1 MAFKAVLIRKD
12 GNTQS
17 AELVTLDDGFLQHG
31 DVEIE
36 VAHSAVNYKDGMVLR
51 GTPPFIQKAPIIPGI
66 DLAGTVTASSD
77 SRYAVGDQV
86 VATGYGLGVAH
97 HGGFAQ
103 RARLPG
109 DWLVTLPR
117 AISTLQAMA
126 IGTAGFTAMLSVL
139 ALEHQGMRPGQ
150 GPILVTGA
158 SGGVGSVAIAL
169 LARLGYEVH
178 ASTGRPQEETYL
190 RGLGA
195 DAIVDRYTLSQPGK
209 PMAAERWA
217 GAVDCVGSQTLVN
230 VLAQVRYGGAV
241 TACGLAQGMDLP
253 ASMAPFILRGVS
265 LIGIDSVNAPTAHR
279 QAAWTR
285 LARDLDLNKLTALST
300 VVGLGEAV
308 NTAAKTLTGKVRGR
322 TVVDVNA

>member
-12 GNTQS
+12 GDTQS
-17 AELVTLDDGFLQHG
+17 AELVTLDDGFLQEG
-31 DVEIE
+31 DVEIA

-109 DWLVTLPR
+109 DWLVPLPR

-139 ALEHQGMRPGQ
+139 ALEHQGVRPGQ

-158 SGGVGSVAIAL
+158 SGGVGSVAITL

-178 ASTGRPQEETYL
+178 ASTGRPQEETFL

-195 DAIVDRYTLSQPGK
+195 QAIVDRHTLSQPGK

-265 LIGIDSVNAPTAHR
+265 LIGIDSVNAPMAHR
-279 QAAWTR
+279 HAAWTR
-285 LARDLDLNKLTALST
+285 LSRDLDLDKLTALST

-308 NTAAKTLTGKVRGR
+308 ETAAQTLSGKVRGR

>member
-1 MAFKAVLIRKD
+1 MTFKAVLITKEGD
-12 GNTQS
+12 AQTAQ
-17 AELVTLDDGFLQHG
+17 LVTLDDGFLQDG
-31 DVEIE
+31 DVEIA
-36 VAHSAVNYKDGMVLR
+36 VDHSAVNFKDGMVLR

-77 SRYAVGDQV
+77 SRYKVGDKV

-97 HGGFAQ
+97 HGGFSQ

-109 DWLVTLPR
+109 DWLVPLPPT
-117 AISTLQAMA
+117 ISTLQAMA

-139 ALEHQGMRPGQ
+139 ALEHQGVRPGQ

-158 SGGVGSVAIAL
+158 SGGVGSVAITL
-169 LARLGYEVH
+169 LARLGHEVH
-178 ASTGRPQEETYL
+178 ASTGRPQEEAYL

-195 DAIVDRYTLSQPGK
+195 HAIVDRSTLSQPGK

-230 VLAQVRYGGAV
+230 VLAQTRYGGAV

-265 LIGIDSVNAPTAHR
+265 LIGIDSVNAPMAHR

-285 LARDLDLNKLTALST
+285 LARDLDLDKLAALST
-300 VVGLGEAV
+300 VVGLGNAV
-308 NTAAKTLTGKVRGR
+308 DVAAQTLTGKVRGR
-322 TVVDVNA
+322 TVIDVNA

>member
-1 MAFKAVLIRKD
+1 MTFKAVLITKEGD
-12 GNTQS
+12 KQVAQL
-17 AELVTLDDGFLQHG
+17 AELEDGFLQEG
-31 DVEIE
+31 DVDIA
-36 VAHSAVNYKDGMVLR
+36 VDHSAVNFKDGMVLR

-77 SRYAVGDQV
+77 PRFAVGDKV

-97 HGGFAQ
+97 HGGFSQ
-103 RARLPG
+103 KARLPA
-109 DWLVTLPR
+109 DWLVALPQ
-117 AISTLQAMA
+117 AMSTRQAMA

-139 ALEHQGMRPGQ
+139 ALEHQGVRPDR
-150 GPILVTGA
+150 GPVLVTGA
-158 SGGVGSVAIAL
+158 SGGVGSVAITL

-178 ASTGRPQEETYL
+178 ASTGRPQEEAYL

-195 DAIVDRYTLSQPGK
+195 HAIVDRHTLSQAGK

-230 VLAQVRYGGAV
+230 VLAQTRYGGAV

-265 LIGIDSVNAPTAHR
+265 LIGIDSVNAPKDHR
-279 QAAWTR
+279 QTAWSR
-285 LARDLDLNKLTALST
+285 LARDLDLAKLDSLST
-300 VVGLGEAV
+300 VIGLGDAV
-308 NTAAKTLTGKVRGR
+308 DVAAQILAGKVRGR
-322 TVVDVNA
+322 TVIDVHA

>member
-17 AELVTLDDGFLQHG
+17 AELVTLDDGFLQDG

-139 ALEHQGMRPGQ
+139 ALECQGMRPGQ

-178 ASTGRPQEETYL
+178 ASTGRPQEEAYL

-195 DAIVDRYTLSQPGK
+195 DAIVDRHTLSQPGK

-265 LIGIDSVNAPTAHR
+265 LIGIDSVNAPTALR